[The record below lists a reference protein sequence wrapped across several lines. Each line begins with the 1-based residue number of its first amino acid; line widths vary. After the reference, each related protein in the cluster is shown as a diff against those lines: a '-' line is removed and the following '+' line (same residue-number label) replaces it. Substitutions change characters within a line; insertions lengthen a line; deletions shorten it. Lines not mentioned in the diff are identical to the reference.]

1 MSTRLL
7 RILTESNST
16 SNPVLVSGCV
26 ISGADYCA
34 SLQSQISPVIP
45 TIGFRLRHFR
55 CKEFYLL
62 VLWIW
67 NQNIAIATIVGTLSH
82 INLKEKYEI
91 CKNVDVEGTLSSFIY
106 FKT

>member
-1 MSTRLL
+1 MKVLKFFAIL
-7 RILTESNST
+7 ENFHILTFF
-16 SNPVLVSGCV
+16 V
-26 ISGADYCA
+26 YCHKYHITA
-34 SLQSQISPVIP
+34 HPYGVEFHQQPCIC
-45 TIGFRLRHFR
+45 FRLRHFR